1 MSDGETTIIEE
12 ERMMQLEQERLA
24 GERQEE
30 EQEETSEVNQQSK
43 AQQFINSGEAII
55 LLAATG
61 LIEIIQWV
69 LDLIPYV
76 GWLINAGISL
86 LVALALFIWM
96 TGKVAQGAPKSWYK
110 AIWLGAIGGVLP
122 VIPGQLGAIIYL
134 LIQDR
139 KLLGKIGGKLGE
151 ETEKL
156 ATKIK

>member
-1 MSDGETTIIEE
+1 MPDETMTIKDEQAIQLKQSQIAA
-12 ERMMQLEQERLA
+12 ERAA
-24 GERQEE
+24 GEAGRAKKGKPKEE
-30 EQEETSEVNQQSK
+30 H
-43 AQQFINSGEAII
+43 FINSGEAIL

-61 LIEIIQWV
+61 SLEIIQWL

-76 GWLINAGISL
+76 GWIVNGGISI
-86 LVALALFIWM
+86 LVAMTLFIWL

-110 AIWLGAIGGVLP
+110 VIWLGAFGGALP

-151 ETEKL
+151 EAEKL
-156 ATKIK
+156 AQKAI

>member
-1 MSDGETTIIEE
+1 MPNDEIATIEN

-24 GERQEE
+24 GERQKE
-30 EQEETSEVNQQSK
+30 EQGKTAEGKQSK
-43 AQQFINSGEAII
+43 TQQFINSGEAIM

-61 LIEIIQWV
+61 FIEIIQW
-69 LDLIPYV
+69 LFDLIPYA
-76 GWLINAGISL
+76 GWVVNGGISI
-86 LVALALFIWM
+86 LVAMALFIWA

-110 AIWLGAIGGVLP
+110 AIWLGAFGGALP

-134 LIQDR
+134 LMQDR

-151 ETEKL
+151 EAEKL